1 MTSDNGVSWEVV
13 HEYVK
18 AFFWTN
24 TKPKS
29 LLIERTGPGGQN
41 NVIDLGPSRIRW
53 RWGPRRYTEVIS
65 NVEDFQIRGDYMFA
79 TKKVYNNKVLLFKC
93 LLTIFK

>member
-1 MTSDNGVSWEVV
+1 MTTNRDKTWNLI

-24 TKPKS
+24 SRPKN
-29 LLIERTGPGGQN
+29 LLIERIEPSGQN
-41 NVIDLGPSRIRW
+41 NVIDLGPNAWKWSKRN
-53 RWGPRRYTEVIS
+53 YTEVIS

-79 TKKVYNNKVLLFKC
+79 TKKVRSSPARLVL
-93 LLTIFK
+93 